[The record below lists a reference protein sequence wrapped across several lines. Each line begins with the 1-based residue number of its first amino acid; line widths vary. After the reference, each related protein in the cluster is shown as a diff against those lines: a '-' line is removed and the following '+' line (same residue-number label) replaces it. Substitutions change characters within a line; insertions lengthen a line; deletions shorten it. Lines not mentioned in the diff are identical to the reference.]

1 MSKAR
6 TTGGKSTHGQP
17 GGVAADLGREVS
29 GWRPTSCGGRRA
41 GRGGVGWP
49 AGAQVRLRA
58 VAKLRP
64 LKSSMV
70 VTGALV
76 LPWTA
81 RRSALRCAQT
91 NQRSKRAERTCM
103 EWRIRAT

>member
-1 MSKAR
+1 M
-6 TTGGKSTHGQP
+6 
-17 GGVAADLGREVS
+17 GRAVS

-41 GRGGVGWP
+41 GPGDVGWP
-49 AGAQVRLRA
+49 ADAQVRLRA
-58 VAKLRP
+58 VAKLRA

-91 NQRSKRAERTCM
+91 NQRIKREERTCM